1 MVRVLATVVA
11 LAVGFTGGLWAGIV
25 YTDSRDVAVPVP
37 APTRTAD
44 DTASETV
51 TPTSRPAPTPY
62 TGEVL
67 AFGDFFFL
75 STGPCLEAKGF
86 EVDAQA
92 GRRVTDAA
100 TELQRLDDAIP
111 DAVLLHLGANGG
123 AAAADLDRIMT
134 ILGPDRIVVWST
146 IQLPDDDRYT
156 FEGETN
162 AAISALPQTYP
173 NARIV
178 SWNALSLTNPTW
190 VNADGSLTAA
200 GCEAFADFAETVVRA
215 AI

>member
-1 MVRVLATVVA
+1 MVRVLVTVVA
-11 LAVGFTGGLWAGIV
+11 LAAGFTGGLWAGIV
-25 YTDSRDVAVPVP
+25 YTDSRDAALPEPVP
-37 APTRTAD
+37 TQTVD
-44 DTASETV
+44 DPETV
-51 TPTSRPAPTPY
+51 TPTSRPAPSPY
-62 TGEVL
+62 SGEVL

-75 STGPCLEAKGF
+75 STAPCLEAKGF

-100 TELQRLDDAIP
+100 SELSRLGDAIP
-111 DAVLLHLGANGG
+111 GAVLLHLGANGG
-123 AAAADLDRIMT
+123 AAAADLDRIMA
-134 ILGPDRIVVWST
+134 ILGPDRVVVWST

-156 FEGETN
+156 FEDETN
-162 AAISALPQTYP
+162 AAISALPQKYP

>member
-1 MVRVLATVVA
+1 MVRILVTVIA
-11 LAVGFTGGLWAGIV
+11 LAVGFTGGLWSGIL
-25 YTDSRDVAVPVP
+25 YTDSQQSAAP
-37 APTRTAD
+37 APAPSPTITPTSAIPSPTPTRT
-44 DTASETV
+44 T
-51 TPTSRPAPTPY
+51 PTPY
-62 TGEVL
+62 DGEVF

-75 STGPCLEAKGF
+75 STAPCLEAKGF
-86 EVDAQA
+86 EVDAVS

-100 TELQRLDDAIP
+100 AELTRLRP
-111 DAVLLHLGANGG
+111 DLPGAVLLHLGANGG
-123 AAAADLDRIMT
+123 AAPADLDRIME

-156 FEGETN
+156 FEAETN
-162 AAISALPQTYP
+162 AAISALPRKYP

-200 GCEAFADFAETVVRA
+200 GCEAFANFAETVVRA

>member
-1 MVRVLATVVA
+1 MVRILVTVIA
-11 LAVGFTGGLWAGIV
+11 LAASFTGGLWAGIA
-25 YTDSRDVAVPVP
+25 YTDSTNAAAPTP
-37 APTRTAD
+37 APTVIVD
-44 DTASETV
+44 ETTEPES
-51 TPTSRPAPTPY
+51 TPRPAPTPY

-67 AFGDFFFL
+67 AFGDFFLL
-75 STGPCLEAKGF
+75 STAPCLEEKGF

-100 TELQRLDDAIP
+100 SELSRLGDDIP
-111 DAVLLHLGANGG
+111 GAVLLHLGANGG
-123 AAAADLDRIMT
+123 AAPADLERIMS

-156 FEGETN
+156 FEDATN
-162 AAISALPQTYP
+162 AAISALPLTYP

-190 VNADGSLTAA
+190 LNADGSLTPA
-200 GCEAFADFAETVVRA
+200 GCEAFAGFAETVVRA

>member
-11 LAVGFTGGLWAGIV
+11 LAVGFTGGLWAGV
-25 YTDSRDVAVPVP
+25 AYTDSRDAALP
-37 APTRTAD
+37 APSPAQTVD
-44 DTASETV
+44 DTV
-51 TPTSRPAPTPY
+51 TTAPTTSRPAPAPY
-62 TGEVL
+62 TGDVL

-100 TELQRLDDAIP
+100 SELSRLGDEVP
-111 DAVLLHLGANGG
+111 GAVLLHLGANGG
-123 AAAADLDRIMT
+123 VAPADLDRIMT
-134 ILGPDRIVVWST
+134 ILGPERIVVWST

-156 FEGETN
+156 FEDATN
-162 AAISALPQTYP
+162 AAISALPQRYP

>member
-1 MVRVLATVVA
+1 MVRILITVIA
-11 LAVGFTGGLWAGIV
+11 LAVGFTGGLWAGIA
-25 YTDSRDVAVPVP
+25 YTDSRDAAAPVP
-37 APTRTAD
+37 SPTPTQTVTTQSASPTPTRT
-44 DTASETV
+44 T
-51 TPTSRPAPTPY
+51 PTPY
-62 TGEVL
+62 TGDVF

-75 STGPCLEAKGF
+75 STAPCLEAKGF
-86 EVDAQA
+86 EVDAVS

-100 TELQRLDDAIP
+100 AELTRLRP
-111 DAVLLHLGANGG
+111 ELPGAVLLHLGANGG
-123 AAAADLDRIMT
+123 AAPADLDRIME

-156 FEGETN
+156 FEADTN
-162 AAISALPQTYP
+162 TAIAALPQKYP

-190 VNADGSLTAA
+190 VNADGSLTTA
-200 GCEAFADFAETVVRA
+200 GCEAFAGFAETVVRA